1 MEKNTIIA
9 VALGVLVLISVVQAI
24 QIVSL
29 KNRVVDNVIGNVVSG
44 SGGSGVGETYEEMMA
59 RMHPDQYQ
67 ASAKVSSPSSG
78 GPTMVGGC

>member
-9 VALGVLVLISVVQAI
+9 VALGILVLISIVQAI

-29 KNRVVDNVIGNVVSG
+29 KNRVVDSIIGSVVGDEAS
-44 SGGSGVGETYEEMMA
+44 ETYEAMMA

-67 ASAKVSSPSSG
+67 ASNLIASQS

>member
-29 KNRVVDNVIGNVVSG
+29 KNRVVDNVIGNVVSN
-44 SGGSGVGETYEEMMA
+44 GVGETYEEMMA

-67 ASAKVSSPSSG
+67 ASAKVSSPSSSG
-78 GPTMVGGC
+78 LTMVGGC

>member
-9 VALGVLVLISVVQAI
+9 VALGILVLISIVQAI

-29 KNRVVDNVIGNVVSG
+29 KNQVVNQITGNVISNG
-44 SGGSGVGETYEEMMA
+44 GETYEEMMA

-67 ASAKVSSPSSG
+67 ASAKVSSSSSS

>member
-9 VALGVLVLISVVQAI
+9 VALGILVLISIVQAI

-29 KNRVVDNVIGNVVSG
+29 KNQVVNQITGNIISNG
-44 SGGSGVGETYEEMMA
+44 GETYEEMMA

-67 ASAKVSSPSSG
+67 ASAKVSSSSSS

>member
-29 KNRVVDNVIGNVVSG
+29 KNRVVDNVIGNVVSN
-44 SGGSGVGETYEEMMA
+44 GVGETYEEMMA

-67 ASAKVSSPSSG
+67 ASARVSSPSSS

>member
-9 VALGVLVLISVVQAI
+9 VALGILVLISIVQAI
-24 QIVSL
+24 QVVGLRNQIVGQ
-29 KNRVVDNVIGNVVSG
+29 VIGNVVSDDG
-44 SGGSGVGETYEEMMA
+44 EETYDEMMA

-67 ASAKVSSPSSG
+67 ASNSIPSQS

>member
-9 VALGVLVLISVVQAI
+9 VALGILVLISIVQAI

-29 KNRVVDNVIGNVVSG
+29 KNRVVDSIIGSVVG
-44 SGGSGVGETYEEMMA
+44 NDGGETYEAMMA
-59 RMHPDQYQ
+59 RMHPDLY
-67 ASAKVSSPSSG
+67 SGVGSSNSQIQT